1 MAATD
6 VPSGDGGC
14 RRNPVEHVLDLVV
27 FAPLGFLADSRA
39 LLPQLAE
46 SGRQQLNQRV
56 QLARLIGQFA
66 VQEGQRQAGKI
77 IGNLRPDGG
86 GAAADSDATA
96 APSGAAAPAATTAN
110 TPASMAPADDEAVPA
125 VAEPAA
131 PAESDATVEALLASG
146 RTPEEGELAIPSYNS
161 LAASQV
167 VSRLEGLT
175 VAELEAVRRY
185 EEAHR
190 GRRTVLGKIA
200 LLQSPS

>member
-1 MAATD
+1 MADTDATGAD
-6 VPSGDGGC
+6 DGC
-14 RRNPVEHVLDLVV
+14 RRNPVEQMLDLVV
-27 FAPLGFLADSRA
+27 FAPLGFLTESRT

-46 SGRQQLNQRV
+46 TGRQQLNQRV

-66 VQEGQRQAGKI
+66 VQQGQRQAVKV
-77 IGNLRPDGG
+77 IGNLRSNGPTEAESEPAPSSRDAEPANGSLASPAETATSPDDAT
-86 GAAADSDATA
+86 AAPEPAATIDSDATA
-96 APSGAAAPAATTAN
+96 ETI
-110 TPASMAPADDEAVPA
+110 
-125 VAEPAA
+125 
-131 PAESDATVEALLASG
+131 LASG
-146 RTPEEGELAIPSYNS
+146 RTPEEEQLAIPSYNS

-175 VAELEAVRRY
+175 PAELEAVRRY